1 MNDPKRSAEATKRIL
16 ELQTVISTH
25 QSNIANLNRQ
35 KSEKIR
41 YFDQQIKNEE
51 DRVKQHN
58 NQIVILKRQ
67 I

>member
-16 ELQTVISTH
+16 ELQKVISTH

>member
-16 ELQTVISTH
+16 ELQKVISTH
-25 QSNIANLNRQ
+25 QSNLANLNRQ